1 VVLRVVHVNT
11 CHALSS
17 RASGYTFPATP
28 SGARRTTG
36 RTLLFPPL

>member
-17 RASGYTFPATP
+17 RASGYPP
-28 SGARRTTG
+28 SAAPRTTG
-36 RTLLFPPL
+36 RPLPCPPL